1 MSAHY
6 IYFIIFFC
14 IAYLILTDASIS
26 KAFYLLTELVK
37 VQYQKV
43 KWWVWM
49 NPKMPWAKYMM
60 WRRSMKLAKEMMEEF
75 ESKNK

>member
-1 MSAHY
+1 MSAQY

-14 IAYLILTDASIS
+14 IAYLILTDASVS

-43 KWWVWM
+43 KWILFNDPA
-49 NPKMPWAKYMM
+49 NPIVKFMM
-60 WRRSMKLAKEMMEEF
+60 WRRSMKLAKELMEEMNQ
-75 ESKNK
+75 K

>member
-1 MSAHY
+1 MSAYY

-14 IAYLILTDASIS
+14 IAYLIVTDQSI
-26 KAFYLLTELVK
+26 ARGFYLLTELAK

-43 KWWVWM
+43 KWILFNDPA
-49 NPKMPWAKYMM
+49 NPIVKYMM

>member
-1 MSAHY
+1 MSAQY

-14 IAYLILTDASIS
+14 IAYLILTDASVS

-43 KWWVWM
+43 KWILFNDPA
-49 NPKMPWAKYMM
+49 NPIVKFMM
-60 WRRSMKLAKEMMEEF
+60 WRRSMKLAKELMDEMNQ
-75 ESKNK
+75 K

>member
-1 MSAHY
+1 MSAQY

-14 IAYLILTDASIS
+14 VAYLILTDASVS

-37 VQYQKV
+37 VQYQKI

-49 NPKMPWAKYMM
+49 NPRMPWAKFMM
-60 WRRSMKLAKEMMEEF
+60 WRRSMKLAKELMKEF
-75 ESKNK
+75 EEKQ